1 MMAILQI
8 EEARKHF
15 GGIKAVDDVSLNLKS
30 GEIAG
35 LVGSNGAG
43 KTTLFNLITGFLPLD
58 SGKIFFDG
66 ERIDGLPP
74 YKVIRR
80 GVART
85 FQITRALSRMTVME
99 NMLLGPKNQTGESWW
114 RIFVQTGKVRE
125 EEEEYKEKAH
135 SILEF
140 FELYD
145 VKDEYAAALSGGQK
159 KLLEL
164 ARTLMLD
171 PDLILLDEPF
181 AGVNPTLENKLVDYL
196 QRLRTG
202 GLTFLVIEHDMP
214 LIDEL
219 ADHIFVMNDGNI
231 IANGSLGEI
240 KEDEKVLKTYLGEEI

>member
-1 MMAILQI
+1 MPILEM
-8 EEARKHF
+8 EEVEKHF
-15 GGIKAVDDVSLNLKS
+15 GGIKAVNNVTLELES

-58 SGKIFFDG
+58 SGGVYLNG
-66 ERIDGLPP
+66 ERIDGLSP
-74 YKVIRR
+74 YKIIRK

-85 FQITRALSRMTVME
+85 FQITRVLSRMSVME

-114 RIFVQTGKVRE
+114 RRFLQVGKVWE

-135 SILEF
+135 SILDF

-145 VKDEYAAALSGGQK
+145 LKDEYAGALSGGQK

-164 ARTLMLD
+164 ARALMLD

-181 AGVNPTLENKLVDYL
+181 AGVNPTLENTLIDYL
-196 QRLRTG
+196 QRLKAG

-219 ADHIFVMNDGNI
+219 ADYLFVMNDGKI
-231 IANGSLGEI
+231 ISRGKLDEI
-240 KEDEKVLKTYLGEEI
+240 KEDEKVLKTYLGGEM

>member
-1 MMAILQI
+1 MTILQI

-15 GGIKAVDDVSLNLKS
+15 GGIKAVDDVSLELES
-30 GEIAG
+30 GEIVG

-58 SGKIFFDG
+58 SGGIFFDV
-66 ERIDGLPP
+66 ERIDGLSP
-74 YKVIRR
+74 YKVIRK
-80 GVART
+80 GVGRT
-85 FQITRALSRMTVME
+85 FQITRALSRMSVME

-114 RIFVQTGKVRE
+114 RRFIQARKVQE

-145 VKDEYAAALSGGQK
+145 MKDEYAGTLSGGQK

-181 AGVNPTLENKLVDYL
+181 AGVNPTLENNLVDYL
-196 QRLRTG
+196 QRLKTG
-202 GLTFLVIEHDMP
+202 GITFLVIEHDMP

-219 ADHIFVMNDGNI
+219 ADHLLVMNDGKI
-231 IANGSLGEI
+231 IARGSLEEI